1 MIPQAKVNYVNNA
14 DFNNEI
20 IKYYERKLVNPDE
33 RIPDSIGIMIM
44 KMAKKLAS
52 RYNFN
57 GYTYRDEFI
66 SDGILR
72 CIEVFRNFDPN
83 KSANPFAYFTTVLF
97 NSYRQRIIKEKK
109 ERATRDSLIM
119 THEIYS
125 MMEGDECN
133 GFNRDQIIGDY
144 QFDSN
149 G

>member
-1 MIPQAKVNYVNNA
+1 MIPQAKVDYVNNA

-133 GFNRDQIIGDY
+133 GFNRDQVIGDY